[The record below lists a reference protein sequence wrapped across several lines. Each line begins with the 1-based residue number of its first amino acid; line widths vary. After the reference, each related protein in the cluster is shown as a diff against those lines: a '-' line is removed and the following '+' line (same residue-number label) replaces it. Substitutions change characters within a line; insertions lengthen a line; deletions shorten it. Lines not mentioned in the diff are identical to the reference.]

1 MICHAILCRILAMLC
16 DVMLSD
22 CICRCRRCLRRSARW
37 STRLFTIITTP
48 PACST
53 TSIVRYPSLPSLFF
67 LSDCSL
73 CSVLRFISVLLV
85 RLPCP
90 FPYQYSH
97 SYALRLYSICSILA
111 DYEQRERDSLTV
123 SLTVSIS
130 PFRSHTLSLL
140 VRHPNLLLSL
150 LLICTLLQS

>member
-37 STRLFTIITTP
+37 STRLFMIITTP

-85 RLPCP
+85 RLPCSFAAHAPIPILALVCTPTLQYTYVP
-90 FPYQYSH
+90 FSQTTNSVNAIRSPYR
-97 SYALRLYSICSILA
+97 LRYRYPPSVLILFLYS
-111 DYEQRERDSLTV
+111 
-123 SLTVSIS
+123 
-130 PFRSHTLSLL
+130 
-140 VRHPNLLLSL
+140 
-150 LLICTLLQS
+150 